1 MSDRRSAGQAT
12 TEYLLLLSFL
22 GVALVVAAY
31 AFIPGFTEGVEALG
45 EDGASLIGAG
55 AQNGRNDQR

>member
-1 MSDRRSAGQAT
+1 MTARRTAGQAT

-31 AFIPGFTEGVEALG
+31 AFIPGFTEGVDGLG
-45 EDGASLIGAG
+45 DDAAGLLGAG
-55 AQNGRNDQR
+55 PRNGSGDKR